1 MAIVCARSKATH
13 YLFTALFYNVVGEG
27 PSIVNVF
34 FVCVCLGIM
43 VPPPKYVLFRASLV
57 T

>member
-27 PSIVNVF
+27 PSIVGTRSSDVGGGHCR
-34 FVCVCLGIM
+34 VAPACD
-43 VPPPKYVLFRASLV
+43 RARV
-57 T
+57 Q

>member
-1 MAIVCARSKATH
+1 MATVCARSKATH

-34 FVCVCLGIM
+34 FVCVFGNNGSPTKVCS
-43 VPPPKYVLFRASLV
+43 F
-57 T
+57 